1 MSTELSPDAT
11 MIAPTSV
18 VSLRRSLLRRLVA
31 PLAALAFASGLAAF
45 WLAWHDTQRSVD
57 HTLYQYADAVAQ
69 QIQIAGPSGKEIA
82 RQLSST
88 MLSDPGDALYY
99 RIICNADEVAGRSDM
114 PLTGTSPRTIRRGVI
129 FESTIDG
136 SDARIAQVQL
146 ERPDGSHILVEVGQ
160 LDSRRY
166 IIAAEFL
173 LSIMTPLLLLLVAGW
188 IVVVR
193 AISQQIN
200 PLIGLADTLNQQTHN
215 SLEPV
220 DETHVPAE
228 IRPLTSALNALLE
241 RLKTALEGQ
250 RTFIADA
257 AHQLRT
263 PLTAVKLHAEQAATS
278 SDPKIIQ
285 IAVHEV
291 RAAADRAVR
300 LSNQLLS
307 LARAEP
313 GEHAANFSC
322 VDLAA
327 LTFETGAEWVPRA
340 LSKDVDMG
348 FQRHDV
354 LTLIS
359 GRPLIEQDSA
369 LDVNP
374 HLAMAAG
381 SGQPFAGDMDNESD
395 VALASELD
403 YEQGS
408 GSPLNVSGNPVLLRE
423 AITNLIDNALKY
435 AAPQVGTGGR
445 ITLSIG
451 RTLLAAEPDARPGTQ
466 RHIDLII
473 EDNGP
478 GVPAEL
484 QRDLFKRFFR
494 GDALTTL
501 ASGSISGAGLGLAI
515 VRNIAVL
522 HRGEIFYETAD
533 GGGSRFVIRLPL
545 LDDTQATQLAKA
557 DNKNTRWS

>member
-1 MSTELSPDAT
+1 MT
-11 MIAPTSV
+11 APNSA

-31 PLAALAFASGLAAF
+31 PLAVLAFASGLAAF
-45 WLAWHDTQRSVD
+45 LLAWHDTQRSVD
-57 HTLYQYADAVAQ
+57 HALFQYANAIAQ
-69 QIQIAGPSGKEIA
+69 QIRVAGPNPKEIA

-88 MLSDPGDALYY
+88 MLSDPSDALYY
-99 RIICNADEVAGRSDM
+99 RIICNADEIAGRSDI
-114 PLTGTSPRTIRRGVI
+114 PLSGTSPRTTRLGVI
-129 FESTIDG
+129 FESVIDG

-146 ERPDGSHILVEVGQ
+146 VRPDGSHVLVEVGQ

-166 IIAAEFL
+166 AIAAEFL

-220 DETHVPAE
+220 DESHVPAE

-278 SDPKIIQ
+278 TDPKVVQ
-285 IAVHEV
+285 SAVHEV

-313 GEHAANFSC
+313 GEHAANFVC

-359 GRPLIEQDSA
+359 GRPLIEQDAA

-374 HLAMAAG
+374 HLAMSRGTGIGEPLVIADEQEG
-381 SGQPFAGDMDNESD
+381 N
-395 VALASELD
+395 VAFLSELD

-408 GSPLNVSGNPVLLRE
+408 GSPLHVSGNPVLLRE

-435 AAPQVGTGGR
+435 AVPRSGTGGR

-451 RTLLAAEPDARPGTQ
+451 RTPLAAEPDSRPGTQ

-484 QRDLFKRFFR
+484 HRDLFKRFFR
-494 GDALTTL
+494 GDASTSL
-501 ASGSISGAGLGLAI
+501 ASGSTTGAGLGLAI

-522 HRGEIFYETAD
+522 HRGEIFYETAE
-533 GGGSRFVIRLPL
+533 GGGSRFVIRLPM
-545 LDDTQATQLAKA
+545 LDATQVAQQTVANRKQVNWA
-557 DNKNTRWS
+557 

>member
-1 MSTELSPDAT
+1 MTASHPA
-11 MIAPTSV
+11 

-31 PLAALAFASGLAAF
+31 PLVILALVSGLTAF
-45 WLAWHDTQRSVD
+45 LLAWHDTQRSVD
-57 HTLYQYADAVAQ
+57 HALFQYADAVAQ
-69 QIQIAGPSGKEIA
+69 QIRIAGPNGEEMA
-82 RQLSST
+82 RQLSTT
-88 MLSDPGDALYY
+88 MLSDPSDALYY
-99 RIICNADEVAGRSDM
+99 RIICNADEIAGRSDI
-114 PLTGTSPRTIRRGVI
+114 PLSGTSPHKTARGVI
-129 FESTIDG
+129 FESVIDG
-136 SDARIAQVQL
+136 SNARIAQVQL
-146 ERPDGSHILVEVGQ
+146 VRPDGSHVLVEVGQ

-166 IIAAEFL
+166 AIAAEFL
-173 LSIMTPLLLLLVAGW
+173 LSIMAPLLLLLVAGW

-220 DETHVPAE
+220 DESHVPAE

-278 SDPKIIQ
+278 SDPKVIQ
-285 IAVHEV
+285 SAVHEV

-313 GEHAANFSC
+313 GEHAANFVC

-374 HLAMAAG
+374 HLAMISG
-381 SGQPFAGDMDNESD
+381 SGEPFAIAAEQDSQ
-395 VALASELD
+395 ATLPSELD

-408 GSPLNVSGNPVLLRE
+408 GSALYVSGNPVLLRE

-435 AAPQVGTGGR
+435 AVPHSGEGGR

-451 RTLLAAEPDARPGTQ
+451 RTPLAAEQDSRAGTQ

-494 GDALTTL
+494 GDASTSLS
-501 ASGSISGAGLGLAI
+501 SGSTTGAGLGLAI

-522 HRGEIFYETAD
+522 HRGEIFYETAE

-545 LDDTQATQLAKA
+545 LDAAQVAQLRAL
-557 DNKNTRWS
+557 NPPMTKNGTHY

>member
-1 MSTELSPDAT
+1 VPVTASHPA
-11 MIAPTSV
+11 

-31 PLAALAFASGLAAF
+31 PLVMLALVSGLTAF
-45 WLAWHDTQRSVD
+45 LLAWHDTERSVD
-57 HTLYQYADAVAQ
+57 HALFQYAGAVAQ
-69 QIQIAGPSGKEIA
+69 QIRVAGPNGEDMA
-82 RQLSST
+82 RQLSAT
-88 MLSDPGDALYY
+88 MLSDPTDALYY
-99 RIICNADEVAGRSDM
+99 RIIVNANEIAGRSDI
-114 PLTGTSPRTIRRGVI
+114 PLSGTSPHKTAQGMI
-129 FESTIDG
+129 FESVIDG
-136 SDARIAQVQL
+136 SAARIAQVQL
-146 ERPDGSHILVEVGQ
+146 VRADGSHVLVEVGQ

-166 IIAAEFL
+166 AIAAEFL
-173 LSIMTPLLLLLVAGW
+173 FSIMAPLLLLLVAGW

-220 DETHVPAE
+220 DESHVPAE

-278 SDPKIIQ
+278 SDPKVVQ
-285 IAVHEV
+285 SAVREV

-313 GEHAANFSC
+313 GEHAANFLC

-340 LSKDVDMG
+340 LSRDVDMG

-369 LDVNP
+369 LDLNP
-374 HLAMAAG
+374 HASGVSESGGAA
-381 SGQPFAGDMDNESD
+381 PDNR
-395 VALASELD
+395 ATLPSELD

-408 GSPLNVSGNPVLLRE
+408 GSALHVSGNPVLLRE
-423 AITNLIDNALKY
+423 AIANLIDNALKY
-435 AAPQVGTGGR
+435 AVPQGAEGSR

-451 RTLLAAEPDARPGTQ
+451 RTPLAAEQDSRAGTQ
-466 RHIDLII
+466 RHVDLII

-494 GDALTTL
+494 GDASTSLTG
-501 ASGSISGAGLGLAI
+501 GSTTGAGLGLAI

-522 HRGEIFYETAD
+522 HRGEILYESAE

-545 LDDTQATQLAKA
+545 LDAAQVAQLKA
-557 DNKNTRWS
+557 INPPRTKNGTHY

>member
-1 MSTELSPDAT
+1 MTVPKSA
-11 MIAPTSV
+11 

-31 PLAALAFASGLAAF
+31 PLAVLALTSGLAAF
-45 WLAWHDTQRSVD
+45 LLAWHATQRSVD
-57 HTLYQYADAVAQ
+57 HTLFQYANAVAQ
-69 QIQIAGPSGKEIA
+69 QIRIAGPNDREIA
-82 RQLSST
+82 RQLSNT
-88 MLSDPGDALYY
+88 MLSDPSDALYY
-99 RIICNADEVAGRSDM
+99 RIICNADEIGGRSDL
-114 PLTGTSPRTIRRGVI
+114 PLSGTSPRTIYSGMI

-146 ERPDGSHILVEVGQ
+146 LRPDGSHILVEVGQ
-160 LDSRRY
+160 LDSHRY
-166 IIAAEFL
+166 AIAAEFL
-173 LSIMTPLLLLLVAGW
+173 FSIMAPLLLLLVAGW
-188 IVVVR
+188 IIVVR

-220 DETHVPAE
+220 DESHVPAE

-285 IAVHEV
+285 SAVHEV
-291 RAAADRAVR
+291 RAAADRAIR

-313 GEHAANFSC
+313 GEHAANFVS

-374 HLAMAAG
+374 HLVMTMGAG
-381 SGQPFAGDMDNESD
+381 NAYQVVAENYDSN

-408 GSPLNVSGNPVLLRE
+408 GSPLHVAGNPVLLRE

-435 AAPQVGTGGR
+435 AIPRAGTGGR

-451 RTLLAAEPDARPGTQ
+451 RTPLAAEPDSRPGTQ

-494 GDALTTL
+494 GDASTGL
-501 ASGSISGAGLGLAI
+501 ASGSTTGAGLGLAI

-522 HRGEIFYETAD
+522 HRGEIFYETSES
-533 GGGSRFVIRLPL
+533 GGSRFVIRLPM
-545 LDDTQATQLAKA
+545 LDPTQVEQLVVTDSKKKTVLRAHH
-557 DNKNTRWS
+557 RH